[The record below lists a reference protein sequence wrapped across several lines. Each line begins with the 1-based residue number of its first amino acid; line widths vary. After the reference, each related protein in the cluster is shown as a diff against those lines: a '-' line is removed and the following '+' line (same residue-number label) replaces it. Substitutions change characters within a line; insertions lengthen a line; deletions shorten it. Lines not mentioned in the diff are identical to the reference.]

1 MRGGRRKLIY
11 PSLHLA
17 PGPGADGSVTR
28 TGKQVKSAP
37 WSVWKGGT
45 FISEAPTSS
54 PSELTSHLHILS
66 FRGLHIGQAGIKMSA
81 CLKLGAMSE
90 TVRVPGVRARGRGS
104 TWRQSSKGAG
114 GTGVLE
120 PDQWLS
126 GQLCAHQPSMPG
138 QASHALMPLFSQLKV
153 EMT

>member
-1 MRGGRRKLIY
+1 MPVRGGRRKLIY

-28 TGKQVKSAP
+28 TRKQVKSAPPGKEP

-45 FISEAPTSS
+45 LISEAPTSS

-66 FRGLHIGQAGIKMSA
+66 FFQGLHIGQAGIKMSA

-90 TVRVPGVRARGRGS
+90 TACPWGESEGQREHVETEAV
-104 TWRQSSKGAG
+104 KG
-114 GTGVLE
+114 TFDFE
-120 PDQWLS
+120 PIKR
-126 GQLCAHQPSMPG
+126 C
-138 QASHALMPLFSQLKV
+138 
-153 EMT
+153 